1 MVEQIKEK
9 KTINYKI
16 NIQKQKGRKTKR
28 KLKNVP
34 WKKNTMYAFGLASV
48 SPRLAFYIFFFFGS
62 VFSVFL
68 TLCHTSGSVHCSRD
82 LQTSFFSNFFIK
94 NWFHGTIH
102 TFKNYFITIF
112 SVFSKISDIQTDFTL
127 SMPFLFKVSNHF

>member
-1 MVEQIKEK
+1 M
-9 KTINYKI
+9 YL
-16 NIQKQKGRKTKR
+16 GKR
-28 KLKNVP
+28 TLC
-34 WKKNTMYAFGLASV
+34 M
-48 SPRLAFYIFFFFGS
+48 RLDWRLCLHVQHFTFFFFFLS

-82 LQTSFFSNFFIK
+82 PQISFFSNFFIK

-127 SMPFLFKVSNHF
+127 SMPFFIQSFKPLLKYLVSQIRYCKGVRREPAKPREEC